1 MGSSIVTRP
10 TLEPVSVS
18 QARDHLRIDTT
29 EADSMIASYIVAAR
43 EWCESRTRRALP
55 TQTWEYTIDFDWPL
69 VDGLHRIEL
78 PLAPVS
84 SVSLITYLDEDGAE
98 QTLSESLY
106 QVCGTGADNHRP
118 YIVPA
123 YNQSWPTV
131 RYVPE
136 VITVEY
142 VAGYGAPWAVPGPLK
157 TAMLLHIEYLFD
169 RSSADRGALEAA
181 RDALIDPYRI
191 VKL

>member
-18 QARDHLRIDTT
+18 QARDHLRIDSTD
-29 EADSMIASYIVAAR
+29 ADSMIASYIVAAR

-55 TQTWEYTIDFDWPL
+55 TQTWEYTIDFDWPTL
-69 VDGLHRIEL
+69 GGCHRIDL

-84 SVSLITYLDEDGAE
+84 SVSLITYIDEDGTE
-98 QTLSESLY
+98 QTLDESLY
-106 QVCGTGADNHRP
+106 QVCGTGPENFP

-123 YNQSWPTV
+123 YNQSWPNV
-131 RYVPE
+131 RYIPE
-136 VITVEY
+136 AITVEY

-157 TAMLLHIEYLFD
+157 TAMLLHVEFLFD
-169 RSSADRGALEAA
+169 RNPADRATLEAA
-181 RDALIDPYRI
+181 RDTLIDPYRV